1 MNLLIIGSQGSM
13 GKNHLRV
20 SKKLLR
26 TAVHELKTCDKE
38 GKVDY
43 NDYKKAIKE
52 FIPTHV
58 IIATP
63 TPTHG
68 EILDYCVK
76 MNVPNVL
83 IEKPII
89 DGYDAMKYMDAK
101 PTKIMVGH
109 IERYNPVVSIMK
121 NLIKGKEIDTIICT
135 RSGLLSEEEDFN
147 LHLDLCIHDSD
158 VCQLLTNHLTY
169 KAPRMLAKNSQSNS
183 CNLFTEINGVDC
195 FLHADKKS
203 PHKRRE
209 IKVMGPGYIIE
220 ADYINQRLWH
230 NGTEMHIGKYE
241 PLLVELEMFFKGKY
255 TKEDLKEA
263 IFNLKI
269 VRA

>member
-1 MNLLIIGSQGSM
+1 MKLLIIGAKGKM
-13 GKNHLRV
+13 GKNHVRV

-26 TAVHELKTCDKE
+26 TAVHTLKTCDIE
-38 GKVDY
+38 GDTDY
-43 NDYKKAIKE
+43 SDYKKAIKE

-68 EILDYCVK
+68 EILDYCIK
-76 MNVPNVL
+76 MNVFSVL
-83 IEKPII
+83 VEKPII
-89 DGYDAMKYMDAK
+89 DGYDAMKYMDVK
-101 PTKIMVGH
+101 TTRIMVGH
-109 IERYNPVVSIMK
+109 IERYNTVVDIMK
-121 NLIKGKEIDTIICT
+121 NLISGKEIDTIICT
-135 RSGLLSEEEDFN
+135 RSGLLSEEEDYN

-158 VCQLLTNHLTY
+158 VCQLLTNHLLY
-169 KAPRMLAKNSQSNS
+169 KAPRMLAKNSQANS

-220 ADYINQRLWH
+220 ADYMNQRLWH
-230 NGTEMHIGKYE
+230 NGLEIHIGKSE
-241 PLLVELEMFFKGKY
+241 PLLAELDIFFKSKF